1 MYAICSTKKE
11 DVSKCLHEMM
21 ERGMKLPIFQFGA
34 TKYKELE
41 KNHSKVMNA
50 CRKVQGEAKYVIN
63 LNTFKVHKKTCPN
76 KGSNVVSA
84 RLASLHTTGL
94 IMCKNCMR

>member
-41 KNHSKVMNA
+41 KNHSKVMDA

-76 KGSNVVSA
+76 KGDNVVGA
-84 RLASLHTTGL
+84 RLASLRTTGL